1 MKILFSKSIFLITL
15 LASFA
20 FGKAKSYSYFLSCEI
35 KKDSIVKLI
44 IDPLVLKDKDKALF
58 VRALT
63 ALAMKK
69 HYFDTI
75 NVVRKQT
82 VNKAITGK
90 SKYPMSEYKSFGVVV
105 EAVKSINDLNDDLV
119 IYTNQKLYYP
129 RIPVQPNKNS
139 TLENVQV
146 FDIEKRKQYVQDSKD
161 VIDGVDYT
169 GNLISNENARLW
181 MYKIT
186 KEDLTFVLNEIPVE
200 LRGDLISHAYLIDDG
215 QLHFNE
221 IYNQSPINDQ
231 NDQIF
236 QPINIS
242 NDLRAK
248 LKEINIQ
255 NFGKYYI
262 LDNYTSDSCSHGN
275 NVINIIKQRLRELE
289 LDLKVDSILPIQ
301 INLLEDIAKSIR
313 DIETIVKES
322 ENLFDLHDF
331 EIKMQVSKLKKL
343 TKQQISDQQ
352 EKCKDCISDFF
363 LDLFLKYY
371 YSKKPDLLSTSLYVR
386 SSRSVKP
393 IFTSDSETNLIT
405 AALNDNSAIEN
416 ILLNASNLI
425 EPLNSCYTSYQ
436 DFGSIIVGNNIS
448 TGKFAGS
455 YSDSGRVSTLG
466 IGGGYPQLISCYGS
480 KYTGTSF
487 ATPDVAVKLFV
498 AKAYWRS
505 KEIKPFPNA
514 IESRRRMLLSSDIQ
528 EGLIGKFASAGI
540 PNLEKMLVVKKGF
553 TEGLDGKISEEV
565 EFEMPSTISYNSVD
579 KCAFNVGNNN
589 ISGLSFINN
598 RTFAFFEKDLVWK
611 EITIDNIDLKMKIG
625 GISQNFNNVDE
636 LRSQFKQIVKLKN

>member
-105 EAVKSINDLNDDLV
+105 EAVKSINDLNDNLV

-221 IYNQSPINDQ
+221 IYKQSPINDQ

-289 LDLKVDSILPIQ
+289 LDLRVDSILPIQ

-611 EITIDNIDLKMKIG
+611 EIKIDNIDLKMKIG
-625 GISQNFNNVDE
+625 GISQNFNDVDE